1 MREALSLAIDRKT
14 IVEKITKAGQI
25 PAYTVVPPNVKNS
38 DPYQPENAKLDR
50 KAQIERAKAL
60 YAEAGYSKEKPLKIS
75 LTYNTSEAHKKIM
88 VAIAAMWKQVLG
100 VETELV
106 NQEWKVMLS
115 NFTQG
120 NVEAYR
126 YAWIGDYNDPYTFL
140 EIFQKNSAMNHSKFS
155 SDDYDAKLK
164 EASATQ
170 DLAVRAK
177 LLQEAEKILVDNYPV
192 APIYYYVTV
201 RLLKPQFKGY
211 QGNPTGTLRTQH
223 LHIEP

>member
-1 MREALSLAIDRKT
+1 
-14 IVEKITKAGQI
+14 
-25 PAYTVVPPNVKNS
+25 
-38 DPYQPENAKLDR
+38 
-50 KAQIERAKAL
+50 
-60 YAEAGYSKEKPLKIS
+60 
-75 LTYNTSEAHKKIM
+75 M

-120 NVEAYR
+120 NIEAYR
-126 YAWIGDYNDPYTFL
+126 YGWIGDYNDPYTFL
-140 EIFQKNSAMNHSKFS
+140 EIFQKNAAMNYSKFS
-155 SDDYDAKLK
+155 NDAYDAKLK

-170 DLAVRAK
+170 DLAARAK
-177 LLQEAEKILVDNYPV
+177 LLQEAEKMVVDDYAF
-192 APIYYYVTV
+192 APLYYYVTT

-211 QGNPTGTLRTQH
+211 AANPTGTLRTQY

>member
-1 MREALSLAIDRKT
+1 MDSCRQR
-14 IVEKITKAGQI
+14 
-25 PAYTVVPPNVKNS
+25 PKNS
-38 DPYQPENAKLDR
+38 APYQPEYAKLDR
-50 KAQIERAKAL
+50 KAQIERAQAL

-120 NVEAYR
+120 NIEAYR
-126 YAWIGDYNDPYTFL
+126 YGWIGDYNDPYTFL
-140 EIFQKNSAMNHSKFS
+140 EVFQKGSAMNYSKFS
-155 SDDYDAKLK
+155 SDAYDAKLK

-170 DLAVRAK
+170 DLAARAK
-177 LLQEAEKILVDNYPV
+177 LLQKRKKWWSMTTPSPRSITTSPCACSN
-192 APIYYYVTV
+192 
-201 RLLKPQFKGY
+201 RS
-211 QGNPTGTLRTQH
+211 QGLRANPTGTLRTQY